1 MIYDTFRECEGDEL
15 LATKRLLNNYYEQNV
30 AMKAEQTELKRK
42 LSNVQEQMAT
52 QTISQWVPGLPVI
65 YMVTPTYARPEQKA
79 ELTRISYTLK
89 LVKNI
94 HWIIVED
101 SYEKTKLVTNFL
113 KQTGLNFTHLYVAT
127 PKEVKLKD
135 KDPNWLKPRG
145 VLQRNEALSWLRIHT
160 HPDKLPGVLFFAD
173 DDNTYSL
180 QLFAEMRHTIKVSVW
195 PVGLVGYLR
204 YESPIVKDEKV
215 TGWFTY
221 WRPERPFAIDM
232 AGFAVNLR
240 LLHLHPDAGFS
251 NKVQRGFQ
259 ESNFL
264 SGVGVTLNDLE
275 PKANMCTEVLVWHT
289 RTEKSRLTNEDKMQ
303 KKFGMK
309 SDPNIE
315 V

>member
-1 MIYDTFRECEGDEL
+1 
-15 LATKRLLNNYYEQNV
+15 
-30 AMKAEQTELKRK
+30 
-42 LSNVQEQMAT
+42 
-52 QTISQWVPGLPVI
+52 
-65 YMVTPTYARPEQKA
+65 
-79 ELTRISYTLK
+79 
-89 LVKNI
+89 
-94 HWIIVED
+94 
-101 SYEKTKLVTNFL
+101 
-113 KQTGLNFTHLYVAT
+113 LNFTHLYVAT

-303 KKFGMK
+303 KKIGMK